1 MPCIQEV
8 NEKQTI
14 NNILQM
20 KIALNILL
28 TLAAIGLI
36 YLLVESISKPINFK
50 ETRELREEF
59 VRERLTQAAELQKIY
74 KSLRG
79 NYAESYDSLRYVL
92 THDTFLVDKVEG
104 DQYDT
109 TTQVKIVQIKFPA
122 KDSLLSYIK
131 KTKPEMSVDEFFDFV
146 STVPFSKGKKFYV
159 KRSEAIVEGTDS
171 MMTSTF
177 EVGTTIGTYMEE
189 FDSASHVIYDPEY
202 NPNKLRKVGDL
213 YKPSTNG
220 NW

>member
-1 MPCIQEV
+1 MPCIQGV
-8 NEKQTI
+8 NEKETI

-28 TLAAIGLI
+28 TLAAVGLI
-36 YLLVESISKPINFK
+36 YLLVESIRKPINFT
-50 ETRELREEF
+50 ETRKLREEF

-79 NYAESYDSLRYVL
+79 NYADSYDSLRYAL
-92 THDTFLVDKVEG
+92 THDTFLVDKVVG
-104 DQYDT
+104 DKYDT
-109 TTQVKIVQIKFPA
+109 TQSVDIVQVKLPA
-122 KDSLLSYIK
+122 KDSLLAYIK
-131 KTKPEMSVDEFFDFV
+131 KTKPEMSVDQFFEFV
-146 STVPFSKGKKFYV
+146 STVPFSDGEKFYI
-159 KRSEAIVEGTDS
+159 KRGEAIVEGTDS

-177 EVGTTIGTYMEE
+177 EIGTTIGAYMEE

>member
-1 MPCIQEV
+1 LPCIQEV

-36 YLLVESISKPINFK
+36 YLLVESIRKPINFRD
-50 ETRELREEF
+50 TREFREEF
-59 VRERLTQAAELQKIY
+59 VRERLTQAAELQKVY

-79 NYAESYDSLRYVL
+79 SYAESYDSLRYAL
-92 THDTFLVDKVEG
+92 THDTFLVDKVIG
-104 DQYDT
+104 DKYDT
-109 TTQVKIVQIKFPA
+109 TQTTKIVQVKFPA
-122 KDSLLSYIK
+122 KDSLLAMIK
-131 KTKPEMSVDEFFDFV
+131 KAKPKMSIDEFFEFV
-146 STVPFSKGKKFYV
+146 STVPFSNGKKFYV
-159 KRSEAIVEGTDS
+159 KRGEAIVEGTDS
-171 MMTSTF
+171 MMASTF
-177 EVGTTIGTYMEE
+177 EVGTTIGAYMTE

-202 NPNKLRKVGDL
+202 NPNELRKVGDL

>member
-1 MPCIQEV
+1 
-8 NEKQTI
+8 
-14 NNILQM
+14 M

-36 YLLVESISKPINFK
+36 YLLVESIRKPINFT

-59 VRERLTQAAELQKIY
+59 VRERLTHAAELQKIY

-79 NYAESYDSLRYVL
+79 KYADSYDSLKYVL
-92 THDTFLVDKVEG
+92 MNDTFLVDKVIG
-104 DQYDT
+104 DEYDT
-109 TTQVKIVQIKFPA
+109 TQTIERVQVKLPA
-122 KDSLLSYIK
+122 KDSLLSFIK
-131 KTKPEMSVDEFFDFV
+131 KKKPEMSVDDFFAFV
-146 STVPFSKGKKFYV
+146 STVPFSDGKEFYI
-159 KRSEAIVEGTDS
+159 KTGEAIVEGTDS

-177 EVGTTIGTYMEE
+177 EVGTTIGTYMQE
-189 FDSASHVIYDPEY
+189 FDSASHVIYDPDY
-202 NPNKLRKVGDL
+202 NPNTLRKVGDL

>member
-36 YLLVESISKPINFK
+36 YLLVESIRKPINFT
-50 ETRELREEF
+50 ETREFREEF
-59 VRERLTQAAELQKIY
+59 VRERLTQSAELQKVY
-74 KSLRG
+74 KTLRG
-79 NYAESYDSLRYVL
+79 NYAESYDSLKYVL
-92 THDTFLVDKVEG
+92 THDTFLVDKVVG
-104 DQYDT
+104 DKYDT
-109 TTQVKIVQIKFPA
+109 TQTVKIVQVKFPA
-122 KDSLLSYIK
+122 KDSLLAIIK
-131 KTKPEMSVDEFFDFV
+131 KAKLEMSVDEFFDFV
-146 STVPFSKGKKFYV
+146 STVPFSDGKKFYV

-177 EVGTTIGTYMEE
+177 EVGTPIGAYMTE

>member
-36 YLLVESISKPINFK
+36 YLLVESIRKPINFRD
-50 ETRELREEF
+50 TREFREEF
-59 VRERLTQAAELQKIY
+59 VRERLTQAAELQKVY

-79 NYAESYDSLRYVL
+79 NYAESYDSLRYAL
-92 THDTFLVDKVEG
+92 THDTFLVDKVIG
-104 DQYDT
+104 DKYDT
-109 TTQVKIVQIKFPA
+109 TQTIKIVKVKFPA
-122 KDSLLSYIK
+122 KDSLLAMIK
-131 KTKPEMSVDEFFDFV
+131 KVKPKMSVDEFFEFV

-159 KRSEAIVEGTDS
+159 KKGEAIVEGTDS
-171 MMTSTF
+171 MMASTF
-177 EVGTTIGTYMEE
+177 EVGTTIGTYMSE

-202 NPNKLRKVGDL
+202 NPNELRKVGDL

>member
-1 MPCIQEV
+1 MPCIEEV
-8 NEKQTI
+8 NEKRTI

-36 YLLVESISKPINFK
+36 YLLVESIRKPINFT
-50 ETRELREEF
+50 ETRDLREEF
-59 VRERLTQAAELQKIY
+59 VRERLTQAAELQKVY

-79 NYAESYDSLRYVL
+79 NYAESYDSLKYAL
-92 THDTFLVDKVEG
+92 TNDTFLVDKVIG
-104 DQYDT
+104 DKYDT

-122 KDSLLSYIK
+122 KDSLLSMIK
-131 KTKPEMSVDEFFDFV
+131 KKKPNMTIDEFFDFV
-146 STVPFSKGKKFYV
+146 STVPFSEGKKFYI

-177 EVGTTIGTYMEE
+177 EIGTTIGTYLSE

-202 NPNKLRKVGDL
+202 NPNELRKVGDL

>member
-8 NEKQTI
+8 NEKRTI

-36 YLLVESISKPINFK
+36 YLLVESIRKPINFT
-50 ETRELREEF
+50 ETRESREEF
-59 VRERLTQAAELQKIY
+59 VRERLTQAAELQKVY

-79 NYAESYDSLRYVL
+79 NYADSYDSLKYVL
-92 THDTFLVDKVEG
+92 THDTFLVDKVTG
-104 DQYDT
+104 DEYDT
-109 TTQVKIVQIKFPA
+109 TVQVKIVQVKFPA
-122 KDSLLSYIK
+122 KDSLLSIIK
-131 KTKPEMSVDEFFDFV
+131 KAKPEMSIDEYFDFV
-146 STVPFSKGKKFYV
+146 STVPFSNGKKFYV

-177 EVGTTIGTYMEE
+177 EVGTTIGSYMEE